1 MRLIMFNAPSGTM
14 QIQER
19 VHVAPIGFEIDRVV
33 LPFLAM
39 KGERLHLI
47 LRNGRN
53 ARGNRCVSEIRKDL
67 EANKK
72 SYEIHQVD
80 LDLFQIIYTCR
91 KIIDDE
97 LKKCNAV
104 FVNMS
109 SGGSIQAV
117 ACHFATITFKSGV
130 SAFYAYPET
139 YIEKVNPMRPQ
150 ASAGLSRIELMPHYS
165 ITLPDDS
172 EMLFLRIV
180 AESKLPSKKVL
191 LEECERAGLIAST
204 GKSKPYG
211 HVVLENRFIK
221 PLADKGLITV
231 EDRGRR
237 SRVRLT
243 ENGKNTLHITGWV
256 PPVNQR

>member
-1 MRLIMFNAPSGTM
+1 MSSAIPCSM

-39 KGERLHLI
+39 KGERLHLL

-53 ARGNRCVSEIRKDL
+53 ARGDRCVSEIRKDL

-72 SYEIHQVD
+72 AYAIHQVD

-91 KIIDDE
+91 KIIDEE
-97 LKKCNAV
+97 LKNGNTV

-117 ACHFATITFKSGV
+117 ACHFATITFRSGV

-139 YIEKVNPMRPQ
+139 YIEKVNPSRPQ
-150 ASAGLSRIELMPHYS
+150 ASAGLSRIEMVPHYS
-165 ITLPDDS
+165 IELPDER
-172 EMLFLRIV
+172 EMRFLRIV
-180 AESKLPSKKVL
+180 ADARIPSKRGL
-191 LEECERAGLIAST
+191 LDECERAGLIATT

-211 HVVLENRFIK
+211 HVVLENRFVK
-221 PLADKGLITV
+221 PLTDKGLIYV

-256 PPVNQR
+256 PPANGR